1 MKKVIKF
8 KDWECKLSRSEYSN
22 GVACIVLTD
31 VNDEQPVAKASV
43 NLVCYKI
50 AKNQT
55 FIKDVR
61 ENEGILKELIDNG
74 IVSLPE
80 EELVDEEGTLVDIIE
95 PSLMIS

>member
-8 KDWECKLSRSEYSN
+8 RDWECKLSRSEFGN
-22 GVACIVLTD
+22 KVACIVLSD

-43 NLVCYKI
+43 NLPCYRI
-50 AKNQT
+50 GKNQT

-74 IVSLPE
+74 IVALPE
-80 EELVDEEGTLVDIIE
+80 ELLYDDEGTLVDIIE
-95 PSLMIS
+95 PSLMI